1 MTMMRRGIHTHN
13 VNGVRFGVRCFMAM
27 AVFACSGPEHSDR
40 DNSHTVQAM
49 LDSLYERGFDSD
61 QVALL
66 DQHFLI
72 ERDML
77 AEPESLRSE
86 LEVDKGYYIGSNPL
100 ALTPPRAD
108 SIDLVFDGISTSWR
122 TAIGAAAAQ
131 WSDAVCINILVNPA
145 NPTGFARITA
155 TNEEELINAGVP
167 AAAMLP
173 ITINGVRRPGPELWV
188 NPDFESLSASAKL
201 AVALHEIGHN
211 LGFAHPEQSVLI
223 SGTLQDTTPGNASSY
238 PTVMKLDNTLGSLS
252 ADDVSARDRLFSLV
266 GGVCPN
272 GQVSIAN

>member
-13 VNGVRFGVRCFMAM
+13 VNGVRYGMLPFIAM
-27 AVFACSGPEHSDR
+27 AVFSCSGPEQSDS
-40 DNSHTVQAM
+40 DTSHEVQAM
-49 LDSLYERGFDSD
+49 LDSLYGRGFDSD

-72 ERDML
+72 EGDML

-86 LEVDKGYYIGSNPL
+86 LEVDKGYYFGSNPL
-100 ALTPPRAD
+100 ALTPPKAD

-131 WSDAVCINILVNPA
+131 WSDAVCINISVNPT

-155 TNEEELINAGVP
+155 IYEETLIDAGLPAAGV
-167 AAAMLP
+167 LP
-173 ITINGVRRPGPELWV
+173 TTRNGVRVPGIEIWL

-201 AVALHEIGHN
+201 ALALHEIGHN
-211 LGFAHPEQSVLI
+211 LGFAHPAQQVLI

-238 PTVMKLDNTLGSLS
+238 ATVMKLDNTLESLS
-252 ADDVSARDRLFSLV
+252 TDDVSARDRLFSLV